1 MATRHPTP
9 PLSQDALSVSE
20 ILTRGL
26 DHLQVFIDHNANTL
40 SKADWLASQQR
51 ILDHLLENAKR
62 SIGRLGGPDAPE
74 TAPGLLRT
82 WLTDT
87 LNDASDTVGVLHTE
101 AHRNHLGETL
111 TELTQASL
119 NLLKNEI
126 DLGFEAF
133 HTLSHLAAGSPTL
146 QQWGWPSQRRPGMVT
161 RVEIESD
168 TGIVH
173 PHAGVPAGH

>member
-1 MATRHPTP
+1 
-9 PLSQDALSVSE
+9 VSE

-40 SKADWLASQQR
+40 GKADWLASQQR

-62 SIGRLGGPDAPE
+62 SIDRLGGTEAPDNAS
-74 TAPGLLRT
+74 GLLRT
-82 WLTDT
+82 WLIDT
-87 LNDASDTVGVLHTE
+87 LQDASDTVGVLHTE
-101 AHRNHLGETL
+101 AHRNHLGQTL

-119 NLLKNEI
+119 NLLKNEV

-133 HTLSHLAAGSPTL
+133 HALGHLAAGSPTL
-146 QQWGWPSQRRPGMVT
+146 QQWGWSTPRRPGMVT

-173 PHAGVPAGH
+173 PHPGVPAGH